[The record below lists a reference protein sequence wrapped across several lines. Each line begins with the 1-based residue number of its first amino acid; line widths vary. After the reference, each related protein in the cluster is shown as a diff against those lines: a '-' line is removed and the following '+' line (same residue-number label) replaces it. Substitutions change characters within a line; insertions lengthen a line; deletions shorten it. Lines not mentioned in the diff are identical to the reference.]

1 METKA
6 EKSHLL
12 PSVSWE
18 TREAGAVIQPESE
31 DMRTRNADARGRRR
45 WMSQLKQGEQILL
58 LSALLFYL
66 GHQQM

>member
-18 TREAGAVIQPESE
+18 TREAGAESE